1 FFYNSGLLFDSATGL
16 RYSDRAINFKWWR
29 AHITP
34 DGRRAH
40 GEFYWGDRQGVAL
53 TPRGVVRYEGRTLRL
68 SRVGRGTF
76 TAVRDVPT
84 AFATPRLE
92 FLGMKDGKHK
102 KEKIDDAPQFRDQRT
117 AELPAEP
124 IAIIVAGDAA
134 VLGFADGVAMVDL
147 GSRKTV
153 WRAET
158 DAPARSL
165 AVSDG
170 RLFVSTDAGTIC
182 CFARG
187 LAGGPK
193 RIAPASKARG
203 DETGP
208 ASRLAAE
215 ALEASGVRKG
225 YCLVTSTGDRAGGID
240 VAALVREVVRRS
252 ELYVIVLERSG
263 EAAGRMRASL
273 DEAGAYGT
281 RCAVLGVG
289 VRDLPGYFANLV
301 LVADGDTQGADR
313 DEIARVLRP
322 FGGVLCSV
330 EDGRAKVIKCLS
342 PLPGAGEWTHN
353 FGNAGNTL
361 YSGDEVVKG
370 PLGMLWYED
379 ETQRTIDRHGKNP
392 APLAYKGLLLRQGI
406 DSIRCRDAY
415 NGTVLYDIE
424 IPGVLAAYMEGTQV
438 GAAHIG
444 STHCVADDRLY
455 ARVGDR
461 CLAFNVFTGKEL
473 AAYRVPAMPDGSRGK
488 WGWVACEDGVLFGG
502 LMNESYVI
510 RANHGDGGPRLQKPM
525 DEHLTETKMLFA
537 FDVATGK
544 LLWRF
549 TPERSIR
556 NNAIAVSAGRVHL
569 IDREP
574 AKVDT
579 FLRTEVAR
587 MVKDGKTPPRHPGGR
602 LIALDARSGRE
613 LWRSDEDVFG
623 TLLAADRAKDFLLM
637 SYYHV
642 GFARPSER
650 HSRMR
655 AYRASTGEKL
665 WERKGMGL
673 RPVIADDMIY
683 SFPLAF
689 DLATGEMKLVTK
701 PLPDAKAGAVW
712 RIRGKGQGCGTVA
725 GSRHVLLVR
734 SATLGYYDLGYDR
747 GWLENYGGFRAGC
760 FINYLPAM
768 GLVLAPDDTLACRC
782 SYQNQATV
790 ALKEYGL
797 RPPVVEPVP
806 GQRDFAYFPRSKEP
820 FFTGSLE
827 ARMWHEREDVEV
839 RYTLDGSHPN
849 ARSALYE
856 GPLTISE
863 TTTVRAAVFRDGRK
877 LEQKDAVVFRKVD
890 DIKSVLKRGM
900 KR

>member
-1 FFYNSGLLFDSATGL
+1 
-16 RYSDRAINFKWWR
+16 YSDRAINFKWWR

-40 GEFYWGDRQGVAL
+40 GEFHWGHRQGVAL
-53 TPRGVVRYEGRTLRL
+53 TPRGVVRYDGRTLRM
-68 SRVGRGTF
+68 SEVARGTF

-102 KEKIDDAPQFRDQRT
+102 REKIDDAPQFRDLWS

-134 VLGFADGVAMVDL
+134 VLGFPDGVAMVDL
-147 GSRKTV
+147 ESRKTV

-165 AVSDG
+165 AVSAG
-170 RLFVSTDAGTIC
+170 RLLVATDAGTIY

-187 LAGGPK
+187 PADEPK
-193 RIAPASKARG
+193 RIALAPKARG

-208 ASRLAAE
+208 AARLAAE
-215 ALEASGVRKG
+215 ALAAPGVRKG
-225 YCLVTSTGDRAGGID
+225 YCLVTSAGDRAGGID

-252 ELYVIVLERSG
+252 ELYVVALEPDA
-263 EAAGRMRASL
+263 EAARRIRALL
-273 DEAGAYGT
+273 DDAGVYGV
-281 RCAVLGVG
+281 RCAVLEVG
-289 VRDLPGYFANLV
+289 ARDLPDYFANLV
-301 LVADGDTQGADR
+301 LVMDEREATGVGG

-330 EDGRAKVIKCLS
+330 EDGRARVLRRRG

-379 ETQRTIDRHGKNP
+379 ETQSTIDRHGKNP
-392 APLAYKGLLLRQGI
+392 APLAYKGLLLREGV

-415 NGTVLYDIE
+415 NGTILYDIE
-424 IPGVLAAYMEGTQV
+424 LPGVLAAYTEGTQV

-444 STHCVADDRLY
+444 NTYCVAGDRLY
-455 ARVGDR
+455 ARVGDG
-461 CLAFNVFTGKEL
+461 CLAFDVMTGREL
-473 AAYRVPAMPDGSRGK
+473 ASYRAPAMEDGRQGR

-537 FDVATGK
+537 FDVPTGE

-556 NNAIAVSAGRVHL
+556 NNAIAVCGGRVHL

-587 MVKDGKTPPRHPGGR
+587 MVKDGKTPPRHPEGT
-602 LIALDARSGRE
+602 LVALDARSGRE
-613 LWRSDEDVFG
+613 IWRTDDDVFG
-623 TLLAADRAKDFLLM
+623 TLLAADRVKDFLLM
-637 SYYHV
+637 GYYHV

-655 AYRASTGEKL
+655 AYRASTGERL
-665 WERKGMGL
+665 WERKGLGL
-673 RPVIADDMIY
+673 RPVIADDTIY

-701 PLPDAKAGAVW
+701 PLPDARVGTPW
-712 RIRGKGQGCGTVA
+712 RIHGKGQGCGTVA
-725 GSRHVLLVR
+725 GSRHLLLVR

-747 GWLENYGGFRAGC
+747 RWLENYGGFRAGC

-790 ALKEYGL
+790 ALKEHGL

-806 GQRDFAYFPRSKEP
+806 GQRNFAYFPRSKEP

-827 ARMWHEREDVEV
+827 VRMWHPREDLEV
-839 RYTLDGSHPN
+839 RYTLDGSHPD
-849 ARSALYE
+849 ARSAL
-856 GPLTISE
+856 
-863 TTTVRAAVFRDGRK
+863 
-877 LEQKDAVVFRKVD
+877 
-890 DIKSVLKRGM
+890 
-900 KR
+900 